1 VKAGRWCPAG
11 AAVGRHMPEIQS
23 RMPEIPDELQEPD
36 MVTDVTVFDPG
47 VEGQQIE
54 LIYTQ
59 AATAISAAFIL
70 ACLVAGGLWSV
81 ADQSYLTMWLVAQ
94 TVQTLLRL
102 GLVLRYRNA
111 SEQEKQSSR
120 WMVLFFSGTL
130 VAGIVWGSIGL
141 IFSFSWPVEHQTFT
155 LLSLAGIVSGAISSY
170 AAMMSVYIAFMVP
183 CILIPAQSM
192 LSYSSSLQ
200 ANLGLILM
208 LFAGVLIVIARN
220 YNKSVIRS
228 LQLRLENQTLLASM
242 RSANRKLQDE
252 ITVRETMQKSLIS
265 EQQLFTNG
273 PVTVFRV
280 VADRGWPLDYISGT
294 VSQFG
299 YNAEELVSEHRSYGD
314 LIYPDDLRRVEKA
327 WSYTGATGT
336 RSMGIDYRIRCN
348 DGRVRWVY
356 DYSVP
361 IRNDRGEITHYSGYI
376 LDISERKSSEYEL
389 QQEKERAELTLHSIA
404 EAVITTDVNGQ
415 IEYLSPRAEELTGWD
430 REMARGLPVA
440 RVFSLFDDDSQTFI
454 QEAVSQCLQTDETM
468 TPNRD
473 TLLSRND
480 GQQYTI
486 RYSASPI
493 MSNADTPLGVI
504 LVFHDLTDTRN
515 MERELSYVATHD
527 ALTGLLNRSEFELH
541 LNHAIGYAGK
551 SGDAHVLMH
560 IDIDQLK
567 IVNDTGSHEAGD
579 ELLRQFST
587 MLKECLRESD
597 DIARLGGDEFGALLR
612 NCSIESASQLAEKI
626 LESVK
631 SLRFSNEERV
641 FEISSSI
648 GMTLINEHSR
658 RATHA
663 MSEADLAC
671 QAAKEMGGNRFQ
683 IYTSSDEEL
692 MRRQDEMQWVSRI
705 SEAIL
710 EDRLVLYGQLIAP
723 VKPVDGGGLH
733 FEVLVRMKNDQGE
746 LVMPSRFLPA
756 AERYNLITGIDRW
769 VVSHSF
775 TWYAEH
781 CGTGDG
787 ESLDMMSINLS
798 GSSVCDPAIQQH
810 IKTAMQKY
818 GVPPQSVCF
827 EITETAAIS
836 NLAAASDFINELRKL
851 GCRFA
856 LDDFGSGLSSFGYLK
871 NLPVDYLKI
880 DGTFVRDMDTD
891 DVNHAM
897 VSAIQQLGRIIGIK
911 TIAEFVE
918 SDSILEMLAELGV
931 DYAQGYAIAM
941 PKPLTEFEIGARR
954 LA

>member
-1 VKAGRWCPAG
+1 
-11 AAVGRHMPEIQS
+11 MPEIES
-23 RMPEIPDELQEPD
+23 SKHRIPDELMEPD
-36 MVTDVTVFDPG
+36 MVTEVAVFDPD

-54 LIYTQ
+54 LVYTQ
-59 AATAISAAFIL
+59 AATAIGAAFVI
-70 ACLVAGGLWSV
+70 ACLVTGGLWAV
-81 ADQSYLTMWLVAQ
+81 ADHSYLTLWLVAQ

-102 GLVLRYRNA
+102 GLVLRYHKA
-111 SEQEKQSSR
+111 SEQSKQSSR
-120 WMVLFFSGTL
+120 WMLLFFVGAL

-141 IFSFSWPVEHQTFT
+141 VFSFSWPVEYQTFT
-155 LLSLAGIVSGAISSY
+155 VLCLAGIVSGAISSY
-170 AAMMSVYIAFMVP
+170 AAMLSVYIAFMVP

-192 LSYSSSLQ
+192 LAYSSSLQ
-200 ANLGLILM
+200 TNLGLILM
-208 LFAGVLIVIARN
+208 LFAGVLIAIARN
-220 YNKSVIRS
+220 FNKSVIMS
-228 LQLRLENQTLLASM
+228 LQLRTENQSLVTSM

-252 ITVRETMQKSLIS
+252 ILVRGTIQKSLLS

-280 VADRGWPLDYISGT
+280 VADKGWPLEYISGT
-294 VSQFG
+294 VTQFG
-299 YNAEELVSEHRSYGD
+299 YSPDQLVGGQTTYSD
-314 LIYPDDLRRVEKA
+314 LIHPDDLQRVAKA
-327 WSYTGATGT
+327 WSLSAASGS

-348 DGRVRWVY
+348 DGRIRWVY

-361 IRNDRGEITHYSGYI
+361 IRNDGGEITHYSGYI
-376 LDISERKSSEYEL
+376 LDITERKSSEYEL

-430 REMARGLPVA
+430 CEMARGLSVA
-440 RVFSLFDDDSQTFI
+440 RVFSMFDNDSQSFI
-454 QEAVSQCLQTDETM
+454 EEAVSQCLHVDETM
-468 TPNRD
+468 TPNNDIVLR
-473 TLLSRND
+473 RND
-480 GQQYTI
+480 GKQYTV

-493 MSNADTPLGVI
+493 MSNANTPLGVI

-527 ALTGLLNRSEFELH
+527 ALTGLLNRSEFEMQ

-551 SGDAHVLMH
+551 SGEEHVLLH
-560 IDIDQLK
+560 VDIDQLK

-579 ELLRQFST
+579 ELLRQFSA
-587 MLKECLRESD
+587 MLKKCLRDSD
-597 DIARLGGDEFGALLR
+597 AIARLGGDEFGVLMK
-612 NCSIESASQLAEKI
+612 NCSIDNALSLAGNI

-631 SLRFSNEERV
+631 RLRFSNDERV
-641 FEISSSI
+641 FEISTSI

-671 QAAKEMGGNRFQ
+671 QAAKDMGGNRYH

-710 EDRLVLYGQLIAP
+710 EDRLVLFGQLIAP
-723 VKPVDGGGLH
+723 LSPDDDGGLH
-733 FEVLVRMKNDQGE
+733 FEVLVRMKDDQGE
-746 LVMPSRFLPA
+746 LVMPGRFLPA

-775 TWYAEH
+775 AWYAEH
-781 CGTGDG
+781 CGTDNGQCPG
-787 ESLDMMSINLS
+787 MMSINLS
-798 GSSVCDPAIQQH
+798 GASICDPDIHQH
-810 IKTAMQKY
+810 IKTAMLKY
-818 GVPPQSVCF
+818 GVPPASVCF

-836 NLAAASDFINELRKL
+836 NLSAASEFIRELRKL

-897 VSAIQQLGRIIGIK
+897 VSAIQQLGKIIGIK

-918 SDSILEMLAELGV
+918 SESIMEMLSELGV
-931 DYAQGYAIAM
+931 DYAQGYAISR
-941 PKPLTEFEIGARR
+941 PQPLEEFDESARR
-954 LA
+954 SA